1 MKFIILII
9 GIMIFLVYTIPL
21 ISAKIN
27 LGNIF
32 GILVGLIL
40 ITIAMLYKKLLIL
53 YNTDI
58 GRIIIIICLIMAVI
72 FLFAF
77 AGTMVKIIIGTKK
90 TAKNEKAIIVL
101 GCRVKGDIPT
111 KALTSRCRAAYEHLK
126 IVQGSFAIL
135 SGGQGADESIS
146 EAECMRR
153 ILLSM
158 GIEEDR
164 LILEDKST
172 STQEN
177 FEFSKEI
184 LDKLDYNDC
193 VAVATSEY
201 HEYRAR
207 LIAQRYNLET
217 SSLPG
222 HSIRF
227 LRIPAFTREVFGIWL
242 LMIKNK

>member
-90 TAKNEKAIIVL
+90 TAKNEQAIIVL

-126 IVQGSFAIL
+126 KVQGSFAIL

-184 LDKLDYNDC
+184 LDKLDYNDV